1 MEAKED
7 EGYFKPDEKPKKDII
22 EEEGFKWDHAR
33 IYSNRLLIS
42 MVGLPARG
50 KTHISRKLT
59 RYLTWLG
66 YNAKTFNIGDKR
78 RKTLGVQDTAKS
90 DFFSNTNMEAC
101 RQREQLAVDTL
112 TDVVKF
118 LNSSPGNIAIF
129 DGTNTTKSRRK
140 KIKEVVET
148 YIHDT
153 DLFFLELICH
163 DQEQIERNI
172 IKTKTNSPDFV
183 GWNEEEIIKD
193 FKERIHQYEMVYEEV
208 GDISSLSEK
217 EKKDPD
223 DFENTIPFIKIIN
236 NNERVISQNIQGFLN
251 LQILTYLLHLHLEDR
266 PLYLARHGESEFNL
280 EGRIGGDASIT
291 ERGKK
296 FAKMLNEF
304 FIEEHKKVG
313 WDKFIV
319 NTSTLKRA
327 IETGEFLDESTGIY
341 SKKPSL
347 KVLDEINAGICDS
360 LTYNEIEERY
370 PEIFVNRKQNKI
382 GYRYP
387 KGESYYDV
395 ITRIQSYLVELE
407 RVQTPVIV
415 ISHNAIMRCL
425 YGYFAVLKVNCISEI
440 EIPLHTVIKITPQT
454 YGYKEEIFSFDTETG
469 KITSYPSLNDKLIAD
484 SIQKHIEIKGIT
496 RKVQRLSFD
505 DTDISDI
512 NNELNSAS
520 KIGRKIFSSHD
531 VFSMQDKPIPTA
543 KKGLKRVNKFS
554 N

>member
-7 EGYFKPDEKPKKDII
+7 EGYFKPDEKPREDII

-33 IYSNRLLIS
+33 IYTNRLLIS

-78 RKTLGVQDTAKS
+78 RKVLGVQDTAKS
-90 DFFSNTNMEAC
+90 DFFSNDNKEAC
-101 RQREQLAVDTL
+101 KQREQLAVDTL

-118 LNSSPGNIAIF
+118 LNSGPGNIAIF
-129 DGTNTTKSRRK
+129 DGTNTTKARRR

-148 YIHDT
+148 YLDDT
-153 DLFFLELICH
+153 DLFFLELICNNQ
-163 DQEQIERNI
+163 DQIERNI
-172 IKTKTNSPDFV
+172 VKTKTNSPDFV
-183 GWNEEEIIKD
+183 GWKEEEIIKE

-217 EKKDPD
+217 EKKNPD
-223 DFENTIPFIKIIN
+223 DPENTIPFIKIIN

-251 LQILTYLLHLHLEDR
+251 LQILTFLLHLHLDDR
-266 PLYLARHGESEFNL
+266 PLYLLRHGESEFNL
-280 EGRIGGDASIT
+280 ENRIGGDPSLT
-291 ERGKK
+291 EKGKK
-296 FAKMLNEF
+296 FAKMLHSF

-319 NTSTLKRA
+319 NTSSLKRA
-327 IETGEFLDESTGIY
+327 VETGSFLDESSGIY
-341 SKKPSL
+341 SFKPSL
-347 KVLDEINAGICDS
+347 KVLDEINAGIWDS
-360 LTYNEIEERY
+360 MTYKEIEEKY
-370 PEIFVNRKQNKI
+370 PEITINRKQNKI

-440 EIPLHTVIKITPQT
+440 DIPLHTVIKITPQT
-454 YGYKEEIFSFDTETG
+454 YGYKEEVFGFDTDEE
-469 KITSYPSLNDKLIAD
+469 KITSYPSLSDKIMAE
-484 SIQKHIEIKGIT
+484 SEQKDVDIKAIVK
-496 RKVQRLSFD
+496 KVQRLSFD
-505 DTDISDI
+505 DADLSNI
-512 NNELNSAS
+512 NDKLNTSS
-520 KIGRKIFSSHD
+520 KLSRKIFSSHD
-531 VFSMQDKPIPTA
+531 IIGMQDKVP
-543 KKGLKRVNKFS
+543 KKGLKRTNKFAK
-554 N
+554 